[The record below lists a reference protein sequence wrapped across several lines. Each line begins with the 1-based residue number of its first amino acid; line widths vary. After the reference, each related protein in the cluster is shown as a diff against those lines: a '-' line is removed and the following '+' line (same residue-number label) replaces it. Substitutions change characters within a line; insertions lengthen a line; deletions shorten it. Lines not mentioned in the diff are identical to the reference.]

1 MEPVWFVLVAVMI
14 IAYVVL
20 DGFDLGAGV
29 LHLLIARTEEERR
42 TVIRTIGPV
51 WDGNEVWLIAGAGT
65 LYFAFPLLYASA
77 FSGFYLPLNMV
88 LWLLVLRGIGIEF
101 RMHIENHV
109 WRSLFDGF
117 FAISSALLAIFFGAA
132 LGNVVRGVPLGA
144 DHFFFEPLWTNFRT
158 GADTGILDWYTCG
171 AAILAL
177 VALVVH
183 GALYVALKTE
193 GAVNQKSRK
202 LARRLQPLLIV
213 LTTVGVPITAVVRPR
228 TMHNFSEYPLAYVI
242 PLAVAVSL
250 AAMWTFERQAREK
263 VAFLSSCAYIVAML
277 AGVAVALYPSLLPS
291 SGDPARDITIY
302 NAATG
307 EYALRVGLIWW
318 ALGMGLAFGYFVFVY
333 RMFRGKVGWKRSMD
347 TEESDAAQ
355 PEPDIHPKL
364 WGFSQ
369 RFCQLE
375 VVLAHRLYL
384 RRRRPDAAKL

>member
-1 MEPVWFVLVAVMI
+1 
-14 IAYVVL
+14 
-20 DGFDLGAGV
+20 
-29 LHLLIARTEEERR
+29 
-42 TVIRTIGPV
+42 
-51 WDGNEVWLIAGAGT
+51 
-65 LYFAFPLLYASA
+65 
-77 FSGFYLPLNMV
+77 
-88 LWLLVLRGIGIEF
+88 
-101 RMHIENHV
+101 V

-171 AAILAL
+171 AAVLAL

-193 GAVNQKSRK
+193 GAVHEKSRK
-202 LARRLQPLLIV
+202 LTRRLQPSLIV
-213 LTTVGVPITAVVRPR
+213 LTALGVPVTAVVRPR

-263 VAFLSSCAYIVAML
+263 AAFLSSCAYIVAML
-277 AGVAVALYPSLLPS
+277 AGVAAALYPSLLPS

-318 ALGMGLAFGYFVFVY
+318 GLGMGLAFGYFVFVY
-333 RMFRGKVGWKRSMD
+333 RMFRGKVRA
-347 TEESDAAQ
+347 EEG
-355 PEPDIHPKL
+355 P
-364 WGFSQ
+364 
-369 RFCQLE
+369 R
-375 VVLAHRLYL
+375 Y
-384 RRRRPDAAKL
+384 

>member
-29 LHLLIARTEEERR
+29 LHLLIARTEEERV
-42 TVIRTIGPV
+42 TVIRTIGSV
-51 WDGNEVWLIAGAGT
+51 WDGNEVWLIAGGGT
-65 LYFAFPLLYASA
+65 LYFAFPLLYASS
-77 FSGFYLPLNMV
+77 FSGFYLPLNIV

-117 FAISSALLAIFFGAA
+117 FAISSTLLAIFFGVA

-171 AAILAL
+171 AAVLAL

-193 GAVNQKSRK
+193 GAVHEKSRT

-213 LTTVGVPITAVVRPR
+213 LTALGVPITAVVRPR

-263 VAFLSSCAYIVAML
+263 VAFLSSCAYIVACCRPAASRHATSPSTMPPLASML
-277 AGVAVALYPSLLPS
+277 CEWGLFGGRWGGASLSATSFLCIACFVARC
-291 SGDPARDITIY
+291 GR
-302 NAATG
+302 
-307 EYALRVGLIWW
+307 
-318 ALGMGLAFGYFVFVY
+318 
-333 RMFRGKVGWKRSMD
+333 KRYID
-347 TEESDAAQ
+347 TEKSDAT
-355 PEPDIHPKL
+355 
-364 WGFSQ
+364 
-369 RFCQLE
+369 QLE
-375 VVLAHRLYL
+375 H
-384 RRRRPDAAKL
+384 DT